1 MFDLFAFSS
10 FTYTQADD
18 FPHCILF
25 FSWTKTTTTSTTTTM
40 MMMVK
45 NKNWVK
51 FPFAVFLWDWVN
63 KNTLWDYGDEKLHW
77 NFNKI
82 IFICDSMNFIVSQK
96 KMSSSTNQPSTCI
109 QILRERERRNKS
121 NKHKLETEIFLLI
134 YLSYGKKWEKA
145 KLINL

>member
-25 FSWTKTTTTSTTTTM
+25 FSWTKTTTTSTTTT

-96 KMSSSTNQPSTCI
+96 KKMSSSTNQPSTCI
-109 QILRERERRNKS
+109 QMRLREREGTKAININSRQKYFCS
-121 NKHKLETEIFLLI
+121 FICHT
-134 YLSYGKKWEKA
+134 GKNEK
-145 KLINL
+145 KQN